1 MVLMT
6 EQKRII
12 LITEFIEQKLRK
24 ENELKF
30 YEKELMELTTK
41 IGYLRQE
48 VTLTNTIINIIKH
61 EQVIDIAESLQS
73 NDNMLIGKGDSGDKK
88 I

>member
-1 MVLMT
+1 MT

-24 ENELKF
+24 EKELDY
-30 YEKELMELTTK
+30 YEKELLELQTK

-48 VTLTNTIINIIKH
+48 VGLTNTIINMIKH
-61 EQVIDIAESLQS
+61 EQVVDIAESLTS
-73 NDNMLIGKGDSGDKK
+73 NDNLLIPQGKNDDK
-88 I
+88 

>member
-1 MVLMT
+1 MT

-24 ENELKF
+24 EKELDY
-30 YEKELMELTTK
+30 YEKELLELQTK

-48 VTLTNTIINIIKH
+48 VGLTNTIINMIKH
-61 EQVIDIAESLQS
+61 EQVVDIAESLAT
-73 NDNMLIGKGDSGDKK
+73 NDNLLIPQGKNDDN
-88 I
+88 

>member
-1 MVLMT
+1 MT

-12 LITEFIEQKLRK
+12 LISEFIETKLRK

-30 YEKELMELTTK
+30 YEKELSELQSK

-61 EQVIDIAESLQS
+61 ETVIDIAESLQS
-73 NDNMLIGKGDSGDKK
+73 NDNMLIGKGESSDKK

>member
-1 MVLMT
+1 MT

-12 LITEFIEQKLRK
+12 LISEFIETKLRK

-30 YEKELMELTTK
+30 YEKELAELQSK

-61 EQVIDIAESLQS
+61 ETVIDIAESLQS
-73 NDNMLIGKGDSGDKK
+73 NDNMLIGKGESSDKK